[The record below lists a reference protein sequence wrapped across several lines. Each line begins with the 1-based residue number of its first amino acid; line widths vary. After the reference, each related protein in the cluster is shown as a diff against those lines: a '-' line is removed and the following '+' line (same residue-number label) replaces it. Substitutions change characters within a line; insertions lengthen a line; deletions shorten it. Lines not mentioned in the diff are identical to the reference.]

1 MDRLRRAHRHR
12 TRALRE
18 LGLDMPAEVL
28 GRRPRDLAWQVSVM
42 DRWIGR
48 HLDLAGG
55 RCLPPWP
62 DVDPEE
68 DDEREGDGIIELG
81 RGS

>member
-1 MDRLRRAHRHR
+1 
-12 TRALRE
+12 
-18 LGLDMPAEVL
+18 MPTEVL
-28 GRRPRDLAWQVSVM
+28 GRHPRDLAWQVCVM

-55 RCLPPWP
+55 CCLPPWT
-62 DVDPEE
+62 DADRED